1 MSIGASLTPTAFAP
15 VLDTYL
21 WPDYCSTVRVSS
33 FVCEDSRTW
42 ASPFCPA
49 KPCRM
54 EQNQPNEQADLSA
67 ETFQP
72 QLELFRK
79 LGFSDAQ
86 VRAVLHKLG
95 LETDTNRILGELI
108 QVRAA
113 ETDGSVSPPTLVP
126 HGESQRK
133 NHSVSAQPAEQEDA
147 AQDED
152 ALKPIVID
160 GSNVAM
166 SHGNKEVF
174 SCLGIQLAVNY
185 FLDRGHTDVTVF
197 VPSWRREQPRPDVP
211 ITDQQILRELERKKI
226 LVFTPSRRVA
236 GKRVVCYD
244 DRFIVKLA
252 YDVDGIILSNDT
264 YRDLQGEKPEWKRF
278 IEERLLMYS
287 FVNDKFMLPDDPLG
301 RHGPTLENFLRKT
314 PRATKKLPCP
324 YGKKCT
330 YGIKCKF
337 SHPERGKQSQRSL
350 ADELREKAKM
360 PAFSQK
366 LSLASQNPSHGAPL
380 EEVMELKLTLNQN
393 GPLRKT
399 HTSENMLV
407 VKTTPQST
415 SRKSLSKRDRSSQY
429 SPANPDCISA
439 SSQEY
444 LDSGLGSYEC
454 HGEHQ
459 SGGEQRMSKNPSN
472 GRYRHPPT
480 CTQSLNQ
487 SSLQSNT
494 SYHPHHMSIGASQ
507 NPSNM
512 PYSYPQYQSY
522 GRAPYPT
529 GNFHQYSV
537 PHDYHHRGM
546 PPPQSGYWSE
556 PYNHFGHV
564 PPGPVQGDGARWN
577 HPMAEREQVRKK
589 LLAVFN
595 SCLVDRAMEMF
606 PNLMD
611 PQKLAVEI
619 INLQSYEGIL

>member
-1 MSIGASLTPTAFAP
+1 MSIGASLTPTAFTP

-21 WPDYCSTVRVSS
+21 WPDYCSTVRMSS
-33 FVCEDSRTW
+33 FVHADSHTW
-42 ASPFCPA
+42 MFSFCPS
-49 KPCRM
+49 KLCRM
-54 EQNQPNEQADLSA
+54 EQNQPEEQADLSP
-67 ETFQP
+67 EFQP

-95 LETDTNRILGELI
+95 LDTDTNQILGELI

-113 ETDGSVSPPTLVP
+113 ETDSSVSPPALVP
-126 HGESQRK
+126 HGERQRK

-252 YDVDGIILSNDT
+252 YDVDGIIVSNDT

-360 PAFSQK
+360 PAFPQK
-366 LSLASQNPSHGAPL
+366 PSLAGQNHSQGASL
-380 EEVMELKLTLNQN
+380 EEVMEQKLTLSQS
-393 GPLRKT
+393 GPLKKT

-407 VKTTPQST
+407 VKTIPQST
-415 SRKSLSKRDRSSQY
+415 SRKSPSKQDRSSQY

-454 HGEHQ
+454 H

-487 SSLQSNT
+487 SSLQSNP

-512 PYSYPQYQSY
+512 PYTYPQYHSY
-522 GRAPYPT
+522 GKAPYPP

-537 PHDYHHRGM
+537 LHEYHHRSM
-546 PPPQSGYWSE
+546 PPPQNGYWSE

-564 PPGPVQGDGARWN
+564 PPGRVQGDGAHWN
-577 HPMAEREQVRKK
+577 HPMPEREQVRKK

-619 INLQSYEGIL
+619 INLQSYEGVL